1 MFSCEEYITLA
12 GHAFIFFSMNL
23 SHKQM
28 VCMGVLQSGQS
39 HGKIIFYGVMQ
50 GRVTQELAEFL
61 KGQAVK
67 GKKKKEKKKQFLLQ
81 SRAGKGKQE
90 LKTAFKV

>member
-67 GKKKKEKKKQFLLQ
+67 GKKKKEKKSSFVAEQ
-81 SRAGKGKQE
+81 SGEGEARA
-90 LKTAFKV
+90 